1 MARIR
6 GRVEPEVTVAAVAD
20 QVDEG
25 ADAWFTVTRTGVT
38 TGALTVSYSVS
49 ETGDMVAS
57 GEEGAK
63 TVAFADGDTE
73 QTVTV
78 PTVEDSVHEADSTVT
93 LTLTADAAYELGTDA
108 TAEVTVEDDDAPTVT
123 VSAAP
128 VSPATANDYTLSA
141 NRVLTVAAGATTSTG
156 AVTVTGVD
164 NDVEGPDR
172 RVTVSGTATNGRGS
186 RLRGWLGRAPV
197 RPDDVAGLRARLH
210 RVPADTARR
219 PHLLR
224 CVLVLRRR
232 GPAVSHRKATGACRP
247 PVDELRGRTSR
258 ERRGGPRAQYLAEK
272 QHPFLSARG
281 DGYGPSICIT
291 DPEGNAAPDLAR
303 YECFHDYRRPHASH
317 ACRSPDEYLVALEAT

>member
-25 ADAWFTVTRTGVT
+25 ADARFTVTRTGVT
-38 TGALTVSYSVS
+38 TGAPTVSYSVS

-141 NRVLTVAAGATTSTG
+141 NRVLTVAAGATTSIG

-164 NDVEGPDR
+164 NDVEAPDR
-172 RVTVSGTATNGRGS
+172 RVTVSATATNGQGVT
-186 RLRGWLGRAPV
+186 AP
-197 RPDDVAGLRARLH
+197 RMAR
-210 RVPADTARR
+210 
-219 PHLLR
+219 
-224 CVLVLRRR
+224 
-232 GPAVSHRKATGACRP
+232 TGACSTRRCGWTPSSATPRP
-247 PVDELRGRTSR
+247 CRHG
-258 ERRGGPRAQYLAEK
+258 
-272 QHPFLSARG
+272 
-281 DGYGPSICIT
+281 
-291 DPEGNAAPDLAR
+291 AAPSPPTVRSRPTAAR
-303 YECFHDYRRPHASH
+303 PGSIASEGDWSLPTS
-317 ACRSPDEYLVALEAT
+317 CR